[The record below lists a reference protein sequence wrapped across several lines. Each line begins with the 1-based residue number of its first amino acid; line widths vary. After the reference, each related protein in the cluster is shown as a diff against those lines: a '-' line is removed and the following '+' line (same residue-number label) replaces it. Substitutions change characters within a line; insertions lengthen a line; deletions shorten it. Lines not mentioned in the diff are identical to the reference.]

1 MTSMRKHINLFAS
14 AHTAVAKSLNTIII
28 YMNVM
33 VIGLA
38 LKEEELGPQVSI
50 YFGFP
55 LIHTLSKVYI
65 QAEMC
70 KCKLI

>member
-14 AHTAVAKSLNTIII
+14 AHTAVAKSLNTIIM

-38 LKEEELGPQVSI
+38 LKEEELGPQVSNPH
-50 YFGFP
+50 FVKR
-55 LIHTLSKVYI
+55 L
-65 QAEMC
+65 M
-70 KCKLI
+70 

>member
-14 AHTAVAKSLNTIII
+14 AHTAVAKSLNTIIM

-38 LKEEELGPQVSI
+38 LKEEELGPQVSNPH
-50 YFGFP
+50 FVKS
-55 LIHTLSKVYI
+55 L
-65 QAEMC
+65 
-70 KCKLI
+70 KCVNVN